1 LLGIPIGMSYFIE
14 VTAFTLMAVFIA
26 RLGAVPVAGHQIAAN
41 VGTVLYMLPLSIAS
55 ATSTLVAQAIG
66 GGNMAEAK
74 KIGRAGIRLAVSL
87 SV

>member
-1 LLGIPIGMSYFIE
+1 
-14 VTAFTLMAVFIA
+14 
-26 RLGAVPVAGHQIAAN
+26 LGAVPVAGHQIAAN

-87 SV
+87 SVVIGVIVWFLREHI

>member
-1 LLGIPIGMSYFIE
+1 KLFGSGFVAPSWKSQRTLLLLGIPIGMSYFIE

-55 ATSTLVAQAIG
+55 ATST
-66 GGNMAEAK
+66 
-74 KIGRAGIRLAVSL
+74 
-87 SV
+87 